1 MTRTL
6 ASWRSSS
13 PRSSRPIPGRCTS
26 IPRKSRAGC
35 AEASAR
41 RFSPLPKPI
50 SIVSGAARPNSA
62 LGSSGCVAKAAPYFG
77 HSTSSARSCAAV
89 IRPLRVTK
97 ERIERGCSV
106 WLMRSCGCYC
116 VFEARHARDHGIS
129 ARGAGAAQGSLGEAH
144 MSNWRS
150 AGIIALAGALNWAV
164 AAGAQESPRAEGA
177 TEAAKPQPARAPEPA
192 SAQAVLLGQLCKI
205 DIKGEKKDQWMRLPK
220 AESSVTQ
227 HHLTVGGRSF
237 DYTATAGTLII
248 RDDEDKPIAS
258 IGYVAYVRHDAKGG
272 VRPLMF
278 AFNGGPGSSS
288 LWLHMGVL
296 GPKRVVVSDP
306 GPTPAGPYR
315 TLDNEFGVLDRSDLV
330 MIDPVGTGLA
340 HAVCDHKDDEFFGVD
355 PDIDSVSRFIM
366 QYVSD
371 NNRWTSPKYLLGE
384 SYGTT
389 RGAAIVNYLRERAFA
404 FNGLILV
411 SVATDIEAIFAEL
424 PGNDRPYAVYLPAY
438 AAVAWYHHMLP
449 TQPAALEPFLTEVR
463 AYAMGPFTAALLKG
477 DALGDADREAVAQK
491 MHEYTGLSVEYLKAA
506 NLRVSEIAFAHELLK
521 AQRKTLGRLD
531 GRFVGPTM
539 DPLEKY
545 TDYDPQSSAISAAFA
560 AAFLDYYHGE
570 LRFGQGSTYRT
581 TNFGVGEHWKWVHKT
596 EHGEQPMVNSGVDLA
611 EALVK
616 DANLRV
622 LVLNGY
628 YDLATPFSATEY
640 VMAHLGLPPGLG
652 ARIDMKYYEA
662 GHMMYVHPPSMAKMK
677 RDLDTFIDSTARQ

>member
-1 MTRTL
+1 
-6 ASWRSSS
+6 
-13 PRSSRPIPGRCTS
+13 
-26 IPRKSRAGC
+26 
-35 AEASAR
+35 
-41 RFSPLPKPI
+41 
-50 SIVSGAARPNSA
+50 
-62 LGSSGCVAKAAPYFG
+62 
-77 HSTSSARSCAAV
+77 
-89 IRPLRVTK
+89 
-97 ERIERGCSV
+97 
-106 WLMRSCGCYC
+106 
-116 VFEARHARDHGIS
+116 
-129 ARGAGAAQGSLGEAH
+129 

-150 AGIIALAGALNWAV
+150 AGIIALAGALNWAA
-164 AAGAQESPRAEGA
+164 AAGAQEPPRAEGA
-177 TEAAKPQPARAPEPA
+177 TEAAKPQPARAPEPP
-192 SAQAVLLGQLCKI
+192 SAQAVVLGQLCKI

-227 HHLTVGGRSF
+227 HHLAVGGSSF

-315 TLDNEFGVLDRSDLV
+315 TVDNEFGVLDKSDLV

-449 TQPAALEPFLTEVR
+449 AQPAALEPFLTEVR
-463 AYAMGPFTAALLKG
+463 AYAAGPFTAALLKG
-477 DALGDADREAVAQK
+477 DAITDAEREAVAGK
-491 MHEYTGLSVEYLKAA
+491 MHEYTGLPVEYLKAA
-506 NLRVSEIAFAHELLK
+506 NLRVAQGAFTHELLK
-521 AQRKTLGRLD
+521 AQHKTVGRLD
-531 GRFVGPTM
+531 ARFVGATM

-545 TDYDPQSSAISAAFA
+545 SDYDPQSAAIGAAFA

-581 TNFGVGEHWKWVHKT
+581 TNHSVGEHWKWVHRTPK
-596 EHGEQPMVNSGVDLA
+596 GDQPMVNSGVDLA

-640 VMAHLGLPPGLG
+640 VMAHLGLPAGVG
-652 ARIDMKYYEA
+652 SRIEMKYYEA

-677 RDLDTFIDSTARQ
+677 RDLDAFIDSTARQ

>member
-1 MTRTL
+1 MS
-6 ASWRSSS
+6 SWRS
-13 PRSSRPIPGRCTS
+13 
-26 IPRKSRAGC
+26 
-35 AEASAR
+35 
-41 RFSPLPKPI
+41 L
-50 SIVSGAARPNSA
+50 
-62 LGSSGCVAKAAPYFG
+62 
-77 HSTSSARSCAAV
+77 
-89 IRPLRVTK
+89 
-97 ERIERGCSV
+97 
-106 WLMRSCGCYC
+106 
-116 VFEARHARDHGIS
+116 
-129 ARGAGAAQGSLGEAH
+129 
-144 MSNWRS
+144 
-150 AGIIALAGALNWAV
+150 GIIALAGVLSWAV
-164 AAGAQESPRAEGA
+164 AAGAQDPARPEGA
-177 TEAAKPQPARAPEPA
+177 AEAAKQPARAPEQP
-192 SAQAVLLGQLCKI
+192 SPQAALMGQLCKI

-227 HHLTVGGRSF
+227 HHLTVGGKSF

-258 IGYVAYVRHDAKGG
+258 LGYVAYVRHETKGG

-315 TLDNEFGVLDRSDLV
+315 TVDNEFGVLDRSDLV

-355 PDIDSVSRFIM
+355 PDIESISRFIM

-371 NNRWTSPKYLLGE
+371 NNRWSSPKYLLGE

-389 RGAAIVNYLRERAFA
+389 RGAAIVNYLRERSFA

-438 AAVAWYHHMLP
+438 AAVAWYHHALP

-463 AYAMGPFTAALLKG
+463 AYAAGPFTAALLKG
-477 DALGDADREAVAQK
+477 DAIPDAEREAVAQK

-506 NLRVSEIAFAHELLK
+506 NLRVAQGAFTHELLK
-521 AQRKTLGRLD
+521 AQHKTVGRLD
-531 GRFVGPTM
+531 ARFVGATM

-545 TDYDPQSSAISAAFA
+545 SDYDPQSAAISAAFA

-570 LRFGQGSTYRT
+570 LKFGQGSTYRT
-581 TNFGVGEHWKWVHKT
+581 TNYSVGEHWKWVHRTPK
-596 EHGEQPMVNSGVDLA
+596 GDQPMVNSGVDLA

-640 VMAHLGLPPGLG
+640 VMAHLGVPQGAG
-652 ARIDMKYYEA
+652 ARIEMKYYEA

-677 RDLDTFIDSTARQ
+677 RDLDAFIDSTSRQ